1 MTENFTREQWDRHE
15 GDTLPKDTLDKAFNK
30 VMTRARATETADS
43 KAVGSSRSH
52 RVLRISSMAAAAC
65 AVLVA
70 VPWLTLKIHSH
81 IESDGISATAAGA
94 KISLCEVSTR
104 NGEIRELLLPDGSTV
119 SLNAGSVII
128 YPEKFSDFERQ
139 VYLSG
144 EAVFSV
150 VHSDSAPFTVST
162 SDLEV
167 MVHGTVFNVDAYP
180 ESPTAAAT
188 LCEGS
193 ISARVKGV
201 DEEMTLVPNQ
211 RLSLQRESGEV
222 SVSHVNASEDTAWL
236 RGDMCFR
243 SENIHSIVR
252 QIERKYGINVYVTS
266 GKYDS
271 MRLTAKFVHGESLPK
286 MLRSICKLVPGM
298 SYEIKNGCVYI
309 R

>member
-1 MTENFTREQWDRHE
+1 MTENFTRKQWDSHQ
-15 GDTLPKDTLDKAFNK
+15 GDTLSKDTLDRAFSSVMAKAE
-30 VMTRARATETADS
+30 AAESA
-43 KAVGSSRSH
+43 H
-52 RVLRISSMAAAAC
+52 RHHKDTFRRHRLLRICAVAAAAC
-65 AVLVA
+65 IVLAA
-70 VPWLTLKIHSH
+70 VPWITLKVHSRM
-81 IESDGISATAAGA
+81 EEPAVAAQQSVA
-94 KISLCEVSTR
+94 LCEVSTR
-104 NGEIRELLLPDGSTV
+104 NGETREVILPDGSVV

-128 YPEKFSDFERQ
+128 YPEKFSDTERQ

-150 VHSDSAPFTVST
+150 THSDSVPFTVST

-167 MVHGTVFNVDAYP
+167 SVHGTVFNLDAYP
-180 ESPTAAAT
+180 ESPVTAAT

-193 ISARVKGV
+193 ISARVKGG
-201 DEEMTLVPNQ
+201 EENVYLVPNQ
-211 RLSLQRESGEV
+211 RLSLRRDGGEL
-222 SVSHVNASEDTAWL
+222 SVSPVNASEDTAWL

-252 QIERKYGINVYVTS
+252 QIERKYGLNVYVTS

-271 MRLTAKFVHGESLPK
+271 VLLTAKFVHGESLPQ